1 MRNLAISPSFA
12 KVLPQG
18 LIRLLLDIMSDRRVN
33 IGAQQLVTIA
43 SNAFTIPTNY
53 SHFTIAA
60 SGASTDLKNIH
71 GGIDGDVIFCK
82 IAATANV
89 VVVKHS
95 GGNLI
100 CTGSADLT
108 FVTINDLL
116 MCVYDGVLAKWKCDL
131 KVMG

>member
-1 MRNLAISPSFA
+1 MPS
-12 KVLPQG
+12 G
-18 LIRLLLDIMSDRRVN
+18 LVRLLQDMLFDRRVN

-43 SNAFTIPTNY
+43 SNAFTIPVNY
-53 SHFTIAA
+53 SHFAIAA
-60 SGASTDLKNIH
+60 TGASTDLKTIN
-71 GGIDGDVIFCK
+71 GGIDGDVIYCK
-82 IAATANV
+82 LKATANV

-108 FVTINDLL
+108 FVTVNDLL
-116 MCVYDGVLAKWKCDL
+116 TCVYDAVLGKWKCDL